1 MSIVCKGT
9 YRQLVGTV
17 SIVPRFGLV
26 TCHLQLMK
34 LEWRHVCMR
43 KSPAGMKGTR
53 GSGKDQGGR
62 RSKLVVVNEPS
73 DSIKKPEF
81 S

>member
-1 MSIVCKGT
+1 
-9 YRQLVGTV
+9 
-17 SIVPRFGLV
+17 
-26 TCHLQLMK
+26 
-34 LEWRHVCMR
+34 MR